1 MLVGNSTMKEEHP
14 PLQVS
19 TLFSK
24 FGNIEN
30 PIVSGYISSIPNTL
44 TEALNFLVS
53 SKFTENY
60 SATDYTLANRKHLG
74 QFIKQFHNQADTIN
88 SKISDSINLLD
99 DPSSKILVSIH
110 QPNLFAYSGVY
121 KKIILLETLRT
132 MAESRSPETKLINLF
147 LIVDHDFL
155 EDMWIRM
162 AQLPSIR
169 HRSGILEIRAPI
181 NNSKRWQMVC
191 NSAPPPKNILDSW
204 KRQVKHWIRNASTKT
219 IDESILLR
227 NFDQVWTEVEDAY
240 ARSKRLADFNAF
252 FQSKMVNKIW
262 GYKTLFV
269 RLSDISPVFD
279 KGFEFLIT
287 NYDRYSAAVE
297 NAERYFIQ
305 HNVSTGVSST
315 AYLNAPVWI
324 HCNCGSKASAKV
336 HKDDKGTLI
345 RGKCMSCKSDLQIGF
360 ENTQKLKLSDDVIQK
375 ISPRAIP
382 ILLLLSRELG
392 IGCYASGT
400 GGSIGYSIVGSLIF
414 DELSIK
420 IPMTV
425 IWPSEDRYVGF
436 GQSEALEAVQ
446 MKSKVEVVDY
456 LQKLRTE
463 DRSRM
468 KEIIPLL
475 LERNRL
481 IEEGKPIA
489 GVLSRLFMVK
499 EQQRKIHS
507 MIKFV
512 EKAKNSLQLKPCF
525 LDYGINF
532 GVRDIELQWRQNL
545 IENDNLMLPSV
556 LRPKIHSM

>member
-24 FGNIEN
+24 FRNIEN

-44 TEALNFLVS
+44 TEALNLLLS
-53 SKFTENY
+53 PKFTENY
-60 SATDYTLANRKHLG
+60 SATDYILANRKRLG
-74 QFIKQFHNQADTIN
+74 LFIRQFHNQADTID

-110 QPNLFAYSGVY
+110 QPNLFAYGGVY
-121 KKIILLETLRT
+121 KKIILLETLRN
-132 MAESRSPETKLINLF
+132 MAESRSEAAKLINLF

-169 HRSGILEIRAPI
+169 HKSGILEIRAPVS
-181 NNSKRWQMVC
+181 NSMRWQMVC
-191 NSAPPPKNILDSW
+191 NSPPPPKNILDSW
-204 KRQVKHWIRNASTKT
+204 KRQVKFWLKNTSTKV

-227 NFDQVWTEVEDAY
+227 NFDQVWNEVEDAS
-240 ARSKRLADFNAF
+240 ARSKSLADFNAF
-252 FQSKMVNKIW
+252 FQSKVINKIW

-269 RLSDISPVFD
+269 RLSDISSVFTN
-279 KGFEFLIT
+279 GFEFLIT

-324 HCNCGSKASAKV
+324 HCKCGSKASAKV
-336 HKDDKGTLI
+336 LKDDKGTLI

-360 ENTQKLKLSDDVIQK
+360 ENTQDLKFSDDVIQK

-400 GGSIGYSIVGSLIF
+400 GGSVGYSIVGSLIF

-425 IWPSEDRYVGF
+425 VWPSEDRYVGF
-436 GQSEALEAVQ
+436 GQSEALETVQ
-446 MKSKVEVVDY
+446 MKSEVEVTDY
-456 LQKLRTE
+456 LQKLRMD
-463 DRSRM
+463 DRSRGN
-468 KEIIPLL
+468 EIRPLL
-475 LERNRL
+475 MERNRL
-481 IEEGKPIA
+481 INEGKPIG
-489 GVLSRLFMVK
+489 GVLSRLFIVK
-499 EQQRKIHS
+499 EQQRKIHK
-507 MIKFV
+507 MIKVV

-556 LRPKIHSM
+556 LRPKTQSM

>member
-1 MLVGNSTMKEEHP
+1 MKEEHS

-19 TLFSK
+19 ALFSK

-30 PIVSGYISSIPNTL
+30 PIVSGYISSIPNSL
-44 TEALNFLVS
+44 TEALNILLS

-74 QFIKQFHNQADTIN
+74 QFIRQFHSQADTIN
-88 SKISDSINLLD
+88 SNIIDSINLLD

-110 QPNLFAYSGVY
+110 QPNLFAYGGVY

-132 MAESRSPETKLINLF
+132 MAESASPDAKLINLF

-169 HRSGILEIRAPI
+169 HRNGILEVRAPI

-191 NSAPPPKNILDSW
+191 SSVPPPRNILDSW
-204 KRQVKHWIRNASTKT
+204 KRQVKLWIKNTSTKI

-227 NFDQVWTEVEDAY
+227 NFDQVWNEVEDAY
-240 ARSKRLADFNAF
+240 AKSKSLADFNAF
-252 FQSKMVNKIW
+252 FQSKVVNKIW

-269 RLSDISPVFD
+269 RLSDISPVFA
-279 KGFEFLIT
+279 KGFEYLIS
-287 NYDRYSAAVE
+287 NYDRYSTAVE

-305 HNVSTGVSST
+305 HNINTGVSST

-324 HCNCGSKASAKV
+324 HCKCGSKASAKV
-336 HKDDKGTLI
+336 LKYDKDTLI
-345 RGKCMSCKSDLQIGF
+345 RGNCMSCKSDLQIGF
-360 ENTQKLKLSDDVIQK
+360 ENTQDLKFTEDVIQK

-400 GGSIGYSIVGSLIF
+400 GGSVGYSIVGSLIF
-414 DELSIK
+414 DKLSIK

-425 IWPSEDRYVGF
+425 VWPSEDRYVGF

-446 MKSKVEVVDY
+446 MKSKVEVVNY

-468 KEIIPLL
+468 KEIGPLL
-475 LERNRL
+475 LERNQL
-481 IEEGKPIA
+481 IEKGKPIG
-489 GVLSRLFMVK
+489 GVLSQLFMVK

-507 MIKFV
+507 MTKFV
-512 EKAKNSLQLKPCF
+512 EKAKNALQLKPCF

-556 LRPKIHSM
+556 LRPRTQSV

>member
-44 TEALNFLVS
+44 TEALNFLLS

-60 SATDYTLANRKHLG
+60 SATDYTLPNRKHLG
-74 QFIKQFHNQADTIN
+74 QFIRRFHDQADTVN

-110 QPNLFAYSGVY
+110 QPNLFAYGGVY

-132 MAESRSPETKLINLF
+132 MVEAASPEAKLVNLF

-155 EDMWIRM
+155 EDMWIRV

-181 NNSKRWQMVC
+181 NNSMRWQMVC
-191 NSAPPPKNILDSW
+191 NSVPPPKNILDSW
-204 KRQVKHWIRNASTKT
+204 KRQVKLWIRNTATKS

-227 NFDQVWTEVEDAY
+227 NFDQVWNEVEDAY
-240 ARSKRLADFNAF
+240 ARSKSLADFNAF

-269 RLSDISPVFD
+269 RLSDISPVFA

-305 HNVSTGVSST
+305 HNISTGVSST
-315 AYLNAPVWI
+315 AYLNAPVWL
-324 HCNCGSKASAKV
+324 HCKCGSKASAKV
-336 HKDDKGTLI
+336 LKDDKGTLI

-360 ENTQKLKLSDDVIQK
+360 ENTQDLKFTEDVIQK

-392 IGCYASGT
+392 IGSYASGT
-400 GGSIGYSIVGSLIF
+400 GGSVGYSIVGSLIF

-425 IWPSEDRYVGF
+425 IWPSEDRYLGF

-456 LQKLRTE
+456 LQKLKTE
-463 DRSRM
+463 DRSIV
-468 KEIIPLL
+468 KEIRPLL

-481 IEEGKPIA
+481 IEKGKPIG

-507 MIKFV
+507 MIKAV

-532 GVRDIELQWRQNL
+532 GLRDIELQWRQNL

-556 LRPKIHSM
+556 LRPRIQSM

>member
-1 MLVGNSTMKEEHP
+1 MKEEHP

-19 TLFSK
+19 ALFSK

-30 PIVSGYISSIPNTL
+30 PIVSGYISSIPNSL
-44 TEALNFLVS
+44 TEALNILLS

-60 SATDYTLANRKHLG
+60 SATDYTLANRKQLG
-74 QFIKQFHNQADTIN
+74 QFIRQFHSQADTIN
-88 SKISDSINLLD
+88 SNIIDTINLLD

-110 QPNLFAYSGVY
+110 QPNLFAYGGVY

-132 MAESRSPETKLINLF
+132 MAESASPDAKLINLF

-169 HRSGILEIRAPI
+169 HRNGILEVRAPI

-191 NSAPPPKNILDSW
+191 SSVPPPRNILDSW
-204 KRQVKHWIRNASTKT
+204 KRQVKLWIKNTSTKT

-227 NFDQVWTEVEDAY
+227 NFDQVWNEVEDAY
-240 ARSKRLADFNAF
+240 AKSKSLADFNAF
-252 FQSKMVNKIW
+252 FQSKVVNKIW

-269 RLSDISPVFD
+269 RLSDISPVFA
-279 KGFEFLIT
+279 KGFEYLIS
-287 NYDRYSAAVE
+287 NYDRYSTAVE

-305 HNVSTGVSST
+305 HNINTGVSST

-324 HCNCGSKASAKV
+324 HCKCGSKASAKV
-336 HKDDKGTLI
+336 LKYDKDTLI
-345 RGKCMSCKSDLQIGF
+345 RGNCMSCKSDLQIGF
-360 ENTQKLKLSDDVIQK
+360 ENTQDLKFTEDVIQK

-400 GGSIGYSIVGSLIF
+400 GGSVGYSIVGSLIF
-414 DELSIK
+414 DKLSIK

-425 IWPSEDRYVGF
+425 VWPSEDRYVGF

-446 MKSKVEVVDY
+446 MKSKVEVVNY

-468 KEIIPLL
+468 KEIGPLL
-475 LERNRL
+475 LERNQL
-481 IEEGKPIA
+481 IEKGKPIG
-489 GVLSRLFMVK
+489 GVLSQLFMVK

-507 MIKFV
+507 MTKFV
-512 EKAKNSLQLKPCF
+512 EKAKNALQLKPCF

-556 LRPKIHSM
+556 LRPRTQSV

>member
-1 MLVGNSTMKEEHP
+1 MLVGNSTIKEEYP
-14 PLQVS
+14 TLQVS

-44 TEALNFLVS
+44 TEALNILLS
-53 SKFTENY
+53 SKFTEKY
-60 SATDYTLANRKHLG
+60 SATNYTLANRKHLG
-74 QFIKQFHNQADTIN
+74 RLIRQFHNQADTIN
-88 SKISDSINLLD
+88 SKIVDSINLLE

-110 QPNLFAYSGVY
+110 QPNLFAYGGVY
-121 KKIILLETLRT
+121 KKIILLETLRS
-132 MAESRSPETKLINLF
+132 MAESRSAEAKLINIF

-169 HRSGILEIRAPI
+169 HKSGILEIRAPVS
-181 NNSKRWQMVC
+181 NSKRWQMVC
-191 NSAPPPKNILDSW
+191 NSVPPPKNILDSW
-204 KRQVKHWIRNASTKT
+204 KRQLKLWIRNTSTK
-219 IDESILLR
+219 IIEESVLLR
-227 NFDQVWTEVEDAY
+227 NFDQVWNEVEDAY
-240 ARSKRLADFNAF
+240 VRSKSLADFNAF
-252 FQSKMVNKIW
+252 FQSKVVNKIW

-269 RLSDISPVFD
+269 RLSDISPVFA

-305 HNVSTGVSST
+305 HNIRTGVSST

-324 HCNCGSKASAKV
+324 HCKCGSKASAKV
-336 HKDDKGTLI
+336 LKDDKGILI
-345 RGKCMSCKSDLQIGF
+345 RGKCMSCKSDLRIGF
-360 ENTQKLKLSDDVIQK
+360 ENTQEVKFSEDVIQK

-392 IGCYASGT
+392 IGVYASGT
-400 GGSIGYSIVGSLIF
+400 GGSVGYSIVGSLIF
-414 DELSIK
+414 NELSIK

-436 GQSEALEAVQ
+436 GQSEALETVQ
-446 MKSKVEVVDY
+446 MKREAEVVDY
-456 LQKLRTE
+456 LQKLRTA
-463 DRSRM
+463 DRSRGE
-468 KEIIPLL
+468 EIRPLL
-475 LERNRL
+475 MERNRL
-481 IEEGKPIA
+481 IDEGKPIES
-489 GVLSRLFMVK
+489 VLSRLFMVK

-507 MIKFV
+507 MIKVV
-512 EKAKNSLQLKPCF
+512 EKAKSSLQLKPCF

-532 GVRDIELQWRQNL
+532 GLRDVELQWRQNL
-545 IENDNLMLPSV
+545 IDNDNLMLPSV
-556 LRPKIHSM
+556 LRPKTQSM